1 MGFEQLES
9 SEHSDS
15 QQQESGSCW
24 GVASLGTT
32 GRISLPSYLQL
43 QLEQQ
48 LSRTEHRSS

>member
-15 QQQESGSCW
+15 QQREIVGALNHLTLW
-24 GVASLGTT
+24 
-32 GRISLPSYLQL
+32 GRISLPSYIRLQL
-43 QLEQQ
+43 KQR